1 MGGYA
6 SFVIITVARLLATFS
21 AEGTIQIN
29 FSQNLCNLNIAL
41 KEGCKK
47 EAFLLGEGGGLWK
60 CQSLLSFL
68 LPKKGYF
75 PFQFPI
81 SE

>member
-47 EAFLLGEGGGLWK
+47 EAFLLGEGGVSVEMSKPTKL
-60 CQSLLSFL
+60 FMA
-68 LPKKGYF
+68 
-75 PFQFPI
+75 
-81 SE
+81 

>member
-47 EAFLLGEGGGLWK
+47 EAFLLGEGGGGGSVEMSKPTKL
-60 CQSLLSFL
+60 FMA
-68 LPKKGYF
+68 
-75 PFQFPI
+75 
-81 SE
+81 